1 MTMPGEYKV
10 RAFIFTVA
18 LLSSFSV
25 FANVTLK
32 PINVRPYEKT
42 IYDAASQYHIENGSP
57 VDKQAFSVNSDGKH
71 LGDFIA
77 GQGFNAQDDAVC
89 FIAWSD
95 GNGKIQRIV
104 PTIGF
109 DNWEAET
116 CTGTKAVGVLAD
128 DDKGSTKLAVIYS
141 AQSPNAIATESV
153 IFSIDKETGAL
164 VFDKELTRKLSVQ
177 SVGTLTALNDLYNK
191 KKL

>member
-18 LLSSFSV
+18 LLSSCSV

-116 CTGTKAVGVLAD
+116 CAGTKAVGVLAD

-153 IFSIDKETGAL
+153 ILSLDKSTGVLSLDDSLTKKIGSQGAETLNTLKAL
-164 VFDKELTRKLSVQ
+164 YRK
-177 SVGTLTALNDLYNK
+177 
-191 KKL
+191 